1 MGVDALYGK
10 LNGLKQIF
18 ADCASMV
25 WGFIG
30 SGFGFLPELLKFGDK
45 DFEVASG
52 LWQYIGV
59 IAVGIAIIMFL
70 VDLDKVVFMMQG
82 NFSYMKLFE
91 PFVKFVVAMVIIS
104 NGGTII
110 SWIIGFNNW
119 FIKTTET
126 LSVTGTADAFTSS
139 NYSEMNP
146 LIVGY
151 AMGMDIWTALLS
163 CVAMFAVFII
173 ALVPTAVMAYNAI
186 VRKFEFVLRVGFA
199 PIAFADV
206 YKGMDSTAIRYIKKL
221 LALVLYGGGMIL
233 VLKIGA
239 GFIQEILSSTI
250 GWLTKIMDSGV
261 IPTTDSSWVGQIFG
275 TLGTALICGSGLS
288 TIVQVLC
295 MIVGLLG
302 AIIILFAELGA
313 CSMIKQACNEVL
325 GV

>member
-1 MGVDALYGK
+1 MDAMYGK

-126 LSVTGTADAFTSS
+126 LSVTGTADAFSS
-139 NYSEMNP
+139 ADYSEMNP
-146 LIVGY
+146 LVVSM
-151 AMGMDIWTALLS
+151 AMSMDIWTALIS
-163 CVAMFAVFII
+163 CLAMFVVFII
-173 ALVPTAVMAYNAI
+173 ALVPTAVMAYNAV
-186 VRKFEFVLRVGFA
+186 VRKLEFVLRVGFA

-233 VLKIGA
+233 ILKIGA
-239 GFIQEILSSTI
+239 GFCQEVLEATI
-250 GWLTKIMDSGV
+250 GFMPSVVDGM
-261 IPTTDSSWVGQIFG
+261 IPTTSTTSWIGQIFG
-275 TLGTALICGSGLS
+275 TIGTSLIVGSGIS
-288 TIVQVLC
+288 TIIQVLC
-295 MIVGLLG
+295 MVVGLLG
-302 AIIILFAELGA
+302 AIVILFAELGA